1 MEIILI
7 VAVAKSNN
15 GIGKNNDLLWRL
27 PGDMK
32 FFREQTTGFPII
44 TGRKNYES
52 IPEKFRPLPNRENII
67 ITRQKID
74 YPNAFVCNSLK
85 AGLELAKK
93 KNNEKIYII
102 GGGQIYK
109 QCLEQNLV
117 NKMLITWVEADVEAD
132 VYFPSFDMDKWK
144 VSMEKKN
151 NPDDKNPYKYT
162 FTEYI
167 LKK

>member
-7 VAVAKSNN
+7 VAVAKPNN

-32 FFREQTTGFPII
+32 FFREQTTGFPVI

-52 IPEKFRPLPNRENII
+52 IPEKFRPLPNRDNIV
-67 ITRQKID
+67 ITRQEID
-74 YPNAFVCNSLK
+74 YADAFVCGSLQE
-85 AGLELAKK
+85 GIDLAKQ
-93 KNNEKIYII
+93 KNSQKIFII

-109 QCLEQNLV
+109 QCLDLGLI

-132 VYFPSFDMDKWK
+132 VFFPEFDSEKWD
-144 VSMEKKN
+144 VLFEKKN
-151 NPDDKNPYKYT
+151 NPDEKNPYAYT

-167 LKK
+167 LK